1 MEVDLLRSLCL
12 RTWIAVTFAACV
24 ALGACSKEEP
34 RETPQVPP
42 GQLPDQVISNFSITE
57 TAGRGQKEW
66 TLEAKKADVYEK
78 RNVLEVQLVKV
89 TFYDRTGAV
98 GSVLTAREGRIDNG
112 TRDMEARGDVVVTGS
127 DGVVL
132 KTNRLTWENKARQIF
147 SDDSVTVIRQQ
158 DVLTG
163 VGFRGDPDLGKFE
176 ILKDLK
182 ATIRS
187 QSAVGGGGGE

>member
-1 MEVDLLRSLCL
+1 MEVGLLRSLCL
-12 RTWIAVTFAACV
+12 KVSIAAFLGGSL

-34 RETPQVPP
+34 KEPPQAGPS
-42 GQLPDQVISNFSITE
+42 QLPDQVISNFSITE

-66 TLEAKKADVYEK
+66 TLQAQKADVYEK
-78 RNVLEVQLVKV
+78 RHVLEVRLVKV
-89 TFYDRTGAV
+89 TFFDKSGAV
-98 GSVLTAREGRIDNG
+98 GSVLTAREGKIDDN

-132 KTNRLTWENKARQIF
+132 KTQRLTWKNKARQIV
-147 SDDSVTVIRQQ
+147 SDDSVTVIRRE

-176 ILKDLK
+176 ILKNMK

-187 QSAVGGGGGE
+187 EGAVEGEGGR